1 MRVASRRC
9 HRCGNGHH
17 RRCDETHLG
26 PDDLAHV
33 RRFATPA
40 VGQALHQDEAAPCQP
55 VERTVT
61 DDRDVRTGILDLDP
75 NVVGNHCNG
84 QADGRSRR
92 VRTAVEDGVGH
103 QFTDE
108 QHHHVTDIGSGPGDE
123 VGREAARLPDTGR
136 VRAERDAM
144 DSGLSGIDDAGE
156 AFCTRIGVVMNITTV
171 AS

>member
-1 MRVASRRC
+1 
-9 HRCGNGHH
+9 
-17 RRCDETHLG
+17 
-26 PDDLAHV
+26 
-33 RRFATPA
+33 
-40 VGQALHQDEAAPCQP
+40 
-55 VERTVT
+55 
-61 DDRDVRTGILDLDP
+61 
-75 NVVGNHCNG
+75 
-84 QADGRSRR
+84 
-92 VRTAVEDGVGH
+92 VEDGVGH

-108 QHHHVTDIGSGPGDE
+108 QHHHVTHIGSGPGDE